1 LIVKNA
7 EDYYRLAVGNNL
19 ASWNSRVQHMWL
31 SVKRLLYFYGANS
44 KGIVWAHNTHVGDSR
59 ATSMYLQG
67 VVNIGSLSRY
77 ELGRWRVFVVGFS
90 TNEGQVLA
98 GNSWG
103 STVEKM
109 QIPSGV
115 KGSYEDIFSKLKLH
129 NFYLLFDYK
138 DRKNPWFN
146 QYRKHRAI
154 GVVYNPK
161 NDALDN
167 YVLSI
172 LPQRYDAFI
181 FIRHTNPLE
190 LIE

>member
-1 LIVKNA
+1 
-7 EDYYRLAVGNNL
+7 
-19 ASWNSRVQHMWL
+19 MWL
-31 SVKRLLYFYGANS
+31 SVKRLLYFYGTNS

-59 ATSMYLQG
+59 ATPMYSQSI
-67 VVNIGSLSRY
+67 VNIGSLSRY
-77 ELGRWRVFVVGFS
+77 ELGRWRVFIVGFS

-98 GNSWG
+98 GDSWG
-103 STVEKM
+103 SPVEKM

-115 KGSYEDIFSKLKLH
+115 KGSYEDILSKLKLH
-129 NFYLLFDYK
+129 NFYLLFDHK
-138 DRKNPWFN
+138 DRKNPWLS

-161 NDALDN
+161 NDALAN
-167 YVLSI
+167 YVPSI

>member
-1 LIVKNA
+1 MH
-7 EDYYRLAVGNNL
+7 
-19 ASWNSRVQHMWL
+19 S
-31 SVKRLLYFYGANS
+31 
-44 KGIVWAHNTHVGDSR
+44 
-59 ATSMYLQG
+59 QG

-98 GNSWG
+98 ANSWG

-115 KGSYEDIFSKLKLH
+115 KGSYEDILSKLKLH
-129 NFYLLFDYK
+129 NFYLLFDHK
-138 DRKNPWFN
+138 DRKNPWLN

-154 GVVYNPK
+154 GVVYNPE

-167 YVLSI
+167 YVPSI

-181 FIRHTNPLE
+181 FIRHTSPLE